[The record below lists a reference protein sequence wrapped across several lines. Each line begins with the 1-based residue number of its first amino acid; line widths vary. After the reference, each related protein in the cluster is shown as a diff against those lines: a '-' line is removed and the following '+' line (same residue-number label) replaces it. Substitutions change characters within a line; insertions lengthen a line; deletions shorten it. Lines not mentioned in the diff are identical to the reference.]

1 MLATI
6 WSNWYSPT
14 LINETIAAMAA
25 MIRLLSAE
33 AGRTL
38 GVGGGDVI
46 VSEAR
51 DPETSRLGLLRR
63 LLEVVLW
70 NRGHRVFEDLRI
82 PALSLREPRDDEQDR
97 PDEEDRKPDEL
108 RRDRR
113 LVQRDDEPLRQ
124 ARNHGAR
131 DAKEPSEEPQREQIH
146 LVPSCE
152 LHAFTPRFFSHRAY
166 HHMIPMNANPITI

>member
-14 LINETIAAMAA
+14 MINETIAAMAA

-82 PALSLREPRDDEQDR
+82 PALSLRQPRDHR
-97 PDEEDRKPDEL
+97 
-108 RRDRR
+108 
-113 LVQRDDEPLRQ
+113 
-124 ARNHGAR
+124 AR
-131 DAKEPSEEPQREQIH
+131 DAQEPGEESERDQVHP
-146 LVPSCE
+146 VVTV
-152 LHAFTPRFFSHRAY
+152 HARAPRFFSHRAY
-166 HHMIPMNANPITI
+166 HHMIPMKA

>member
-14 LINETIAAMAA
+14 MINETIAAMAA

-97 PDEEDRKPDEL
+97 PDEEDREPDEL

-124 ARNHGAR
+124 ARDHRAR
-131 DAKEPSEEPQREQIH
+131 DAQEPGEESERDQVHP
-146 LVPSCE
+146 VVTV
-152 LHAFTPRFFSHRAY
+152 HARAPRFFSHRAY
-166 HHMIPMNANPITI
+166 HHMIPMKANPITI